1 MKIKSIQMKL
11 LCMLVPLFLIALG
24 VLAGASYYFSRES
37 LSKSVDQTAS
47 AIGTDYAHRVE
58 SDVHV
63 MLAELND
70 LASIQRVRSGGGG
83 DRNALVAALSE
94 SFKRLNTFDVLVFA
108 TPDGAG
114 VNNTGATATYADR
127 EYFKKVMATGKPVVS
142 EPLVSKATGKMAVAL
157 AVPVVDNGQT
167 TGVLIGTFS
176 MERLTNSMKDLKF
189 LETGYGQLS
198 DDNGT
203 IIAHPKQPN
212 LVGKLN
218 LSEKK
223 INSEL
228 KLAKNELDDR
238 LITIFKGAA
247 KDGKQTSGLYEFVD
261 GISRIAVATPIN
273 LPGDQRWVMMV
284 AAPEAEMNRETN
296 ALARVMLIIA
306 LACLGAAMA
315 AIVFMSKAFAKPI
328 TQLRDECALLAQ
340 GDLRERALTIDS
352 EDEIGHL
359 AQGFLDM
366 RLNLRNLVAKVHGQ
380 SEQLAASSEELTA
393 SADQSAQAATQVAM
407 AITDVANG
415 AEAQLRATDETTSV
429 VEHMSASIEQVAATA
444 NLVADQS
451 AQAAQKADNGNQAVT
466 RAVGQMTKIEQ
477 TVSASAQ
484 VVTVLGERSKE
495 IGQIVETIAGIAGQT
510 NLLALNAAIEAA
522 RAGEQGRGFAVVAEE
537 VRKLAEESQK
547 ATERIASL
555 IGAIQ
560 QDTQKAVV
568 AMDEGTRE
576 VKLGAT
582 VVDEAGTA
590 FSEIVAL
597 IDTVSAQIKE
607 ISTAITTMA
616 EGSTQIVSSVQRI
629 DQLSKEAS
637 GQSQNVSAATQE
649 QSASMEEI
657 ASSSQSLANLAMELR
672 EAVSRFHV

>member
-1 MKIKSIQMKL
+1 
-11 LCMLVPLFLIALG
+11 
-24 VLAGASYYFSRES
+24 
-37 LSKSVDQTAS
+37 
-47 AIGTDYAHRVE
+47 
-58 SDVHV
+58 
-63 MLAELND
+63 
-70 LASIQRVRSGGGG
+70 
-83 DRNALVAALSE
+83 
-94 SFKRLNTFDVLVFA
+94 
-108 TPDGAG
+108 
-114 VNNTGATATYADR
+114 
-127 EYFKKVMATGKPVVS
+127 
-142 EPLVSKATGKMAVAL
+142 
-157 AVPVVDNGQT
+157 
-167 TGVLIGTFS
+167 
-176 MERLTNSMKDLKF
+176 
-189 LETGYGQLS
+189 
-198 DDNGT
+198 
-203 IIAHPKQPN
+203 
-212 LVGKLN
+212 
-218 LSEKK
+218 
-223 INSEL
+223 
-228 KLAKNELDDR
+228 
-238 LITIFKGAA
+238 
-247 KDGKQTSGLYEFVD
+247 
-261 GISRIAVATPIN
+261 
-273 LPGDQRWVMMV
+273 
-284 AAPEAEMNRETN
+284 
-296 ALARVMLIIA
+296 
-306 LACLGAAMA
+306 
-315 AIVFMSKAFAKPI
+315 
-328 TQLRDECALLAQ
+328 
-340 GDLRERALTIDS
+340 
-352 EDEIGHL
+352 
-359 AQGFLDM
+359 
-366 RLNLRNLVAKVHGQ
+366 
-380 SEQLAASSEELTA
+380 
-393 SADQSAQAATQVAM
+393 M

-415 AEAQLRATDETTSV
+415 AEAQLRATGETTSV